1 MTVLKIYELRCP
13 LKKRGIP
20 HKTLKLATGMCFIFI
35 HNAGESEVSY
45 LLSAIIFVMT
55 GAAFNC
61 VLVNSAFFGA

>member
-1 MTVLKIYELRCP
+1 MIVLKIYELKCP

-20 HKTLKLATGMCFIFI
+20 HATLKLPIRMCFIAT
-35 HNAGESEVSY
+35 HNAVDREVSY

-61 VLVNSAFFGA
+61 VLVNSAFLGA